1 MQKFTGRV
9 AKLSDVMTGFG
20 TVESAMTEDEFVK
33 TLKDIKWKW
42 LPLTTPA
49 DENEGIEE
57 KVVGF
62 FNDFYIE
69 ESNGVKYVCGTGFLY
84 DGIDI
89 KSVESLKNFSLEILP
104 QDSKHKGV
112 SPVSV
117 HAARNKRSES
127 NDS

>member
-1 MQKFTGRV
+1 MQKFSGRV

-20 TVESAMTEDEFVK
+20 TVESAITEDEFAK

-49 DENEGIEE
+49 DENDGIEE

-104 QDSKHKGV
+104 QDVKHNGI
-112 SPVSV
+112 SPVGV
-117 HAARNKRSES
+117 HATRNKRSES
-127 NDS
+127 NDN